1 MSRDIS
7 LPARFYR
14 TFPIDNPLGHTIEQ
28 LALRVERTAL
38 LLIDVYGL
46 GYDEG
51 KETSAHHNS
60 NELPFYLQ
68 QVGANRRIVVDH
80 IVPTKSA
87 AQAAGV
93 PVIYLANRLSPSLTE
108 NSVWRNLSLRVH
120 NVDVLEAWRG
130 PDGGDGK
137 SGISASSIGFSS
149 TLEYSEIIRPGCGD
163 YHIVKQMYSG
173 FFETTLESLLT
184 GLGVTNLIMVGFDSN
199 ICLAMTAVEAMY
211 RDYRVIALRDAI
223 GTSPHANGYV
233 PSSPEADWLAER
245 AIRFIETNVGY
256 TAASNDWILGCNAL
270 AGSQGE

>member
-1 MSRDIS
+1 M
-7 LPARFYR
+7 
-14 TFPIDNPLGHTIEQ
+14 GHAIEQ
-28 LALRVERTAL
+28 LVLSVERTAL

-46 GYDEG
+46 GYDES
-51 KETSAHHNS
+51 KEASDHYNV
-60 NELPFYLQ
+60 NELPFYLRQ
-68 QVGANRRIVVDH
+68 IGANRRIVVDH
-80 IVPTKSA
+80 IVPAKAA

-93 PVIYLANRLSPSLTE
+93 PVIYLANRLAPSLTE

-130 PDGGDGK
+130 ADAGDGK

-149 TLEYSEIIRPGCGD
+149 ILDYSEIIRPGRSD
-163 YHIVKQMYSG
+163 YHIAKQMYSG

-184 GLGVTNLIMVGFDSN
+184 GLGVINLIMVGFDSN

-223 GTSPHANGYV
+223 GTSPHANGYM

-256 TAASNDWILGCNAL
+256 TAASDDWILGCNAL
-270 AGSQGE
+270 AGSRG

>member
-14 TFPIDNPLGHTIEQ
+14 TFPIDNPLGHTTEHLSLTVEQ
-28 LALRVERTAL
+28 TAL

-46 GYDEG
+46 GYDESR
-51 KETSAHHNS
+51 ETSAHHNG
-60 NELPFYLQ
+60 NELSFYLR

-80 IVPTKSA
+80 IVPAKAA

-120 NVDVLEAWRG
+120 NVDVLQAWRG

-137 SGISASSIGFSS
+137 SGISATSIGFSS
-149 TLEYSEIIRPGCGD
+149 ILEYSEIIRPGRGD
-163 YHIVKQMYSG
+163 YHIAKQMYSG
-173 FFETTLESLLT
+173 FFETTLVSLLT

-199 ICLAMTAVEAMY
+199 ICLAMKIGRASCRE
-211 RDYRVIALRDAI
+211 RV
-223 GTSPHANGYV
+223 
-233 PSSPEADWLAER
+233 
-245 AIRFIETNVGY
+245 
-256 TAASNDWILGCNAL
+256 
-270 AGSQGE
+270 

>member
-1 MSRDIS
+1 MNRDIS

-14 TFPIDNPLGHTIEQ
+14 TFPIDNPLGHTIEH
-28 LALRVERTAL
+28 LSLTVEQTAL

-46 GYDEG
+46 GYDEDE
-51 KETSAHHNS
+51 ETSDHHNS
-60 NELPFYLQ
+60 NELPFYLR
-68 QVGANRRIVVDH
+68 QVSANRRIVVDC
-80 IVPTKSA
+80 IVPVKAA

-130 PDGGDGK
+130 PDCGHGK
-137 SGISASSIGFSS
+137 NAISTASIGFSS
-149 TLEYSEIIRPGCGD
+149 ILEYSEIIRPGRGD
-163 YHIVKQMYSG
+163 YHISKQMYSG
-173 FFETTLESLLT
+173 FFETTLVSLLT

-223 GTSPHANGYV
+223 GTSPHANGYM
-233 PSSPEADWLAER
+233 PFSREADWLGER

-256 TAASNDWILGCNAL
+256 TAASNDWILACNAL
-270 AGSQGE
+270 AGSQG